1 MHAQIGTVTK
11 ANLQVEIGKERAN
24 FDESPFNFSKI
35 YNESQKELANILT
48 QAYELLKTKACDT
61 DITLQ

>member
-48 QAYELLKTKACDT
+48 
-61 DITLQ
+61 